1 MYNRLL
7 KTFIAVADAHSFTG
21 ACNHLYLSPPAV
33 MKQINTLENELGI
46 KLFDRSKSG
55 LSLTKAG
62 EVIYESIPFLIE
74 YSDDVLTRAKEA
86 ESGNKQFRVGT
97 SLLNPAK
104 PFVDVYYRLCS
115 EFSDYN
121 LNLISFEDDSKEIV
135 KEISKLGTKFD
146 FLVGICDSR
155 TWLDIASFVELGFY
169 KKMVSVPIC
178 HRLAAKSVIDIE
190 DLYGETLMMVP
201 RGDSGVNDFLR
212 NDLETNH
219 KEITIKD
226 TTQFYDLS
234 VFNEALDKGYV
245 LLTTECWKNIHPS
258 LKAIDVN
265 WNYRIPYG
273 ILYSKSPSESVS
285 SFIDKVRELQER
297 GDL

>member
-21 ACNHLYLSPPAV
+21 ASDSLYLSPPAV
-33 MKQINTLENELGI
+33 MKQINALESELGI
-46 KLFDRSKSG
+46 KLFDRSNTG

-74 YSDDVLTRAKEA
+74 YSDDVIKRAKDA
-86 ESGNKQFRVGT
+86 ESGAKQFRVGT

-104 PFVDVYYRLCS
+104 PFVDIYYRLCS

-135 KEISKLGTKFD
+135 KVISRLGTKFD
-146 FLVGICDSR
+146 FLIGICDSR
-155 TWLDIASFVELGFY
+155 TWLDIASFLPLGFY
-169 KKMVSVPIC
+169 KKMVSVPIG
-178 HRLAAKSVIDIE
+178 HRLASKSVIDIE
-190 DLYGETLMMVP
+190 ELYGETLMMVP

-219 KEITIKD
+219 REIKIKD

-234 VFNEALDKGYV
+234 VFNEALDRGYA
-245 LLTTECWKNIHPS
+245 LLTTECWRNIHPA

-265 WNYRIPYG
+265 WSYKIPYG
-273 ILYSKSPSESVS
+273 ILYSKNPSDSVS
-285 SFIDKVRELQER
+285 SFISKVRELQER